1 VQPLH
6 RFCVPTR
13 PIFAV
18 LLLGLPLAAQT
29 VTYTGQIGRL
39 ILDRCAPCHR
49 PGESGPFPLLTYEDA
64 RKHAAQIARVTAS
77 RFMPPWKPVAGH
89 GDFAGSGRLSNEQIA
104 LFARWWKDGAPLGDA
119 ARLPKAPHFTEGWQL
134 GPPDLVLHMRQP
146 YHLTAE
152 SSDVFRNFVLP
163 VNLTEVKYVRA
174 WELRPSN
181 KRVVHHANVIV
192 DSSHLL
198 RKRDGEDGQPGFAGM
213 EVETESSGEFDP
225 ESHFLFWKPGS
236 PAQETAADMAW
247 KLAPGSDLIVN
258 LHLQPSGK
266 PETIDA
272 ELGLYFAKEPPRRFP
287 MLLQLEH
294 DGAIDIPAGATN
306 FAVTDHLKLPI
317 AVDVL
322 AVYPHAHYL
331 GKRIEA
337 WAELPGGER
346 RPLLLIDD
354 WDINWQATYTYR
366 EPVALPAGTT
376 LAMQVVYDNSAANPR
391 NPSHPPVRVR
401 GGDRAI
407 DEMGHVWF
415 QVLPRAPGGD
425 DDPRLILQQ
434 AAMRRRLEK
443 YPADFTALFNLGAA
457 LQALGKP
464 EEAVPYLSDA
474 VRARPTNATAHN
486 NLGVSLASVERF
498 DDAVHELRA
507 ALALDAGYQS
517 ARYNLARVLGA
528 RGDASGELREL
539 LVYLDAVP
547 GDAIAQDLAGR
558 TLASLGR
565 LAESIPHFRK
575 AADLEPEVAGFQVN
589 LGAALAQTGD
599 FAAAIAAFEKA
610 LQADPTSQ
618 PARDNLARV
627 RAMLAAHP
635 K

>member
-1 VQPLH
+1 M
-6 RFCVPTR
+6 
-13 PIFAV
+13 V
-18 LLLGLPLAAQT
+18 LLWPALRGQT
-29 VTYTGQIGRL
+29 VTYSRQIGPL

-49 PGESGPFPLLTYEDA
+49 PGESGPFPLLTYQDA

-77 RFMPPWKPVAGH
+77 RFMPPWKPVPGY
-89 GDFAGSGRLSNEQIA
+89 GDFAGPGRLSSGQIA
-104 LFARWWKDGAPLGDA
+104 LFARWLKDGAPLGDPSQ
-119 ARLPKAPHFTEGWQL
+119 LPKPPPFSAGWQL
-134 GPPDLVLHMRQP
+134 GPPDLVLQMRQP
-146 YHLTAE
+146 YRLTAE

-163 VNLTEVKYVRA
+163 VDLTETKYVRA

-192 DSSHLL
+192 DTSRML
-198 RKRDGEDGQPGFAGM
+198 RKRDGEDGQPGFPGM
-213 EVETESSGEFDP
+213 ELETEASGEFDP

-236 PAQETAADMAW
+236 PAQETADDMAW
-247 KLAPGSDLIVN
+247 KLDPGSDLIVN

-266 PETIDA
+266 PEMIDA
-272 ELGLYFAKEPPRRFP
+272 ELGLYFSKQPPRRFP

-294 DGAIDIPAGATN
+294 DGAIDIPAGAPR
-306 FAVTDHLKLPI
+306 FAVTDHLTLPI

-322 AVYPHAHYL
+322 AVYPHAHYI

-337 WAELPGGER
+337 WAELPGGGR

-366 EPVALPAGTT
+366 EPIALPAGTT
-376 LAMQVVYDNSAANPR
+376 LAMQVVYDNSADNPR
-391 NPSHPPVRVR
+391 NPSRPPVRVR

-415 QVLPRAPGGD
+415 QVLPKSGGGD

-434 AAMRRRLEK
+434 AAMKRRLEK
-443 YPADFTALFNLGAA
+443 YPADFVGLFNLGAA

-464 EEAVPYLSDA
+464 EEAIPYLSDA
-474 VRARPTNATAHN
+474 VRARPANATARN
-486 NLGVSLASVERF
+486 NLGVSLASAGRF
-498 DDAVHELRA
+498 DDAVRELLQ

-517 ARYNLARVLGA
+517 ARYNLARVLGV
-528 RGDASGELREL
+528 RGDTAGELREL
-539 LVYLDAVP
+539 LIYLEAVP

-565 LAESIPHFRK
+565 LAESVPHFRK
-575 AADLEPEVAGFQVN
+575 AAELQPGEAGFQIN

-599 FAAAIAAFEKA
+599 FTGAIAAFERA
-610 LQADPTSQ
+610 LKDDPASQ
-618 PARDNLARV
+618 PARDNLERT
-627 RAMLAAHP
+627 RALLAAQ
-635 K
+635 KKN